1 MPDHIPSIQ
10 SRGLR
15 SACALLLTAF
25 IFCAGVVAQQETGS
39 IAGQAVDPSGA
50 VIAGAEI
57 TVRNQSTNAAL
68 NAVTDASGFYRFPQ
82 LAPGEYTVTASV
94 SGFRTLVRTGI
105 VVRVN
110 DRLRVDLALELG
122 GVSERVTVNAP
133 APLLQTED
141 ATTGQVIDNRRIT
154 ELPLN
159 GRSALQLATLAPAT
173 VAYSGNAQIA
183 AGRALGNA
191 GQFNVGGTRTNQNNY
206 LINGFNN
213 NFFVAGAGPIVQ
225 PPVDSLLEFK
235 VETNNYTADTG
246 RLAGAVINA
255 TIKSGANAL
264 HGTAYEFFR
273 NRELNARNFFA
284 SSTAQKP
291 EFTRNQ
297 FGASA
302 GGPFIRDRL
311 FFFLNYEGN
320 RQREDRVA
328 TAQVLSDAMKAGNF
342 ASLLGAAAGTDA
354 MGRPVLRG
362 QVFDPFSVRRLPTG
376 ATIRDAFPGN
386 QIPLARMNPVAK
398 TLIDLAPPPN
408 SSGSPNFVRNLGAP
422 VNVDTFVGRVDWMIS
437 ANNTLASHFA
447 YADASTFTAP
457 LFGLPLDGSSGAN
470 SISSGQR
477 MFGLAW
483 THVFRATDLNEFRT
497 GYVRDATLREPAQSD
512 ASLNAKYG
520 IPFPFQGPRTGGLT
534 SLQISGFG
542 GLGTASGPYFQFANV
557 YELSEGYT
565 AIRGSHN
572 LKFGIRAALKLFENQ
587 KNCGAC
593 RGAMAFNGVFTS
605 QPGISGTG
613 SAAADFLM
621 GTANSANLESVT
633 NEKDVGHDLDWYVQD
648 KWRATKK
655 LTVTAGLRYQ
665 YYPPGWEARGMISSV
680 VYGSNYSNPQIV
692 VPKAQSEAVFTR
704 MRDTWFPFITVRR
717 ADELD
722 RGLVHNPRKNFAPR
736 VGLAYQLDPK
746 TVVRAGYGVFFGF
759 PDVVAGA
766 VLTINPPSKLQVGLS
781 SNTIDPTLLIDKSAF
796 GPDPFTR
803 ALTNPNFNS
812 IRNVN
817 LPPEFTQMYNLTV
830 QRELSTNWLVEV
842 GFLGNRASRV
852 AVVNQ
857 INDAVPALPSDS
869 SAPQSRR
876 RATKVLGNLPLLT
889 PEGFSNYNALVV
901 SLEKRLSHGVNLA
914 GSYTWSRALGVAPPI
929 TLGINNAAI
938 LDPLNLKREYGPL
951 EFDVV
956 NRLTLSLVYELPF
969 GRGQA
974 HQGGLSS
981 VLKQITDG
989 WQVNGLTVF
998 QGGLP
1003 MTPVLNTSLG
1013 KTFTNSRPNAVGD
1026 PTKTSRRPDDWISP
1040 AAFAVPS
1047 SGEIAAGNFF
1057 GNAGRGSIRE
1067 PSLLNLDVSI
1077 AKNFALRE
1085 SVRLQFR
1092 AECFNFTNTPF
1103 FGNPG
1108 SVGTTFGTATF
1119 GKVTSAGD
1127 PRVIQLGLKLVY

>member
-1 MPDHIPSIQ
+1 MPRRNIHFQ
-10 SRGLR
+10 VLM
-15 SACALLLTAF
+15 L
-25 IFCAGVVAQQETGS
+25 IFCSGAVAQQETGS
-39 IAGQAVDPSGA
+39 IAGEAVDPSGA
-50 VIAGAEI
+50 TVVGAAI
-57 TVRNQSTNAAL
+57 TVRNQSTNATLA
-68 NAVTDASGFYRFPQ
+68 ASTDASGFYRFPQ

-105 VVRVN
+105 IVRVN
-110 DRLRVDLALELG
+110 DRLRIDFALELG
-122 GVSERVTVNAP
+122 GVSEKVTVNAP

-141 ATTGQVIDNRRIT
+141 ATTGQVIENRRIT

-173 VAYSGNAQIA
+173 VVYSGNAQIG
-183 AGRALGNA
+183 AGRAVGNA
-191 GQFNVGGTRTNQNNY
+191 GQLNMGGTRTSQNNY

-213 NFFVAGAGPIVQ
+213 NFFVAGAGPVVQ
-225 PPVDSLLEFK
+225 PPVDSLQEFK

-255 TIKSGANAL
+255 IIKSGSNAF
-264 HGTAYEFFR
+264 HGTVYEFFR

-284 SSTAQKP
+284 SGTARKP

-302 GGPFIRDRL
+302 GGPFIRNRL

-320 RQREDRVA
+320 RQREDRIT
-328 TAQVLSDAMKAGNF
+328 TAQVFSDAMKAGNF
-342 ASLLGAAAGTDA
+342 SSLLGASAGTDA
-354 MGRPVLRG
+354 LGRPVLRG
-362 QVFDPFSVRRLPTG
+362 QIFDPFSLRRLPTG
-376 ATIRDAFPGN
+376 TTVRDAFPGN

-408 SSGSPNFVRNLGAP
+408 ASGSPNFVRNLGAP
-422 VNVDTFVGRVDWMIS
+422 VNVDTFIGRVDWVIS
-437 ANNTLASHFA
+437 PKNTLASHFA
-447 YADASTFTAP
+447 YLDASTFTAP

-470 SISSGQR
+470 SVSSGQR

-483 THVFRATDLNEFRT
+483 TNVFRATDLNEFRI
-497 GYVRDATLREPAQSD
+497 GYVRDATLREPVQSD
-512 ASLNAKYG
+512 ATLDAKYG

-542 GLGTASGPYFQFANV
+542 TLGTASGPYFQFANA

-565 AIRGSHN
+565 AIRGSHS
-572 LKFGIRAALKLFENQ
+572 LKFGLRIALKLFQNQ
-587 KNCGAC
+587 KNCDAC
-593 RGAMAFNGVFTS
+593 RGGLVFNGVFTS
-605 QPGISGTG
+605 QPGLSGTG
-613 SAAADFLM
+613 SSVADFLM
-621 GTANSANLESVT
+621 GTANSASLGSVT

-648 KWRATKK
+648 RWRASKK
-655 LTVTAGLRYQ
+655 LTVTVGLRYQ
-665 YYPPGWEARGMISSV
+665 YYPPGGEARDLISSV
-680 VYGSNYSNPQIV
+680 VYGSNYSNPQII
-692 VPKAQSEAVFTR
+692 VPKGQSDAIFAR
-704 MRDTWFPFITVRR
+704 MRDIWFPFIAVRR

-736 VGLAYQLDPK
+736 LGLAYQLDSK
-746 TVVRAGYGVFFGF
+746 TVLRAGYGVFFGF

-766 VLTINPPSKLQVGLS
+766 VLTVNPPSKLSVS
-781 SNTIDPTLLIDKSAF
+781 ATSNTIDPTLLIDKSVF
-796 GPDPFTR
+796 GLDPF
-803 ALTNPNFNS
+803 AFAQTNLNYGS

-830 QRELSTNWLVEV
+830 QRELSTNWLLEV

-852 AVVNQ
+852 AIVNQ
-857 INDAVPALPSDS
+857 INDAAPALPSDS

-876 RATKVLGNLPLLT
+876 RVSKVMGNLPLLT
-889 PEGFSNYNALVV
+889 PEGFSNYNAMVV
-901 SLEKRLSHGVNLA
+901 SLEKRLSHGLNLA
-914 GSYTWSRALGVAPPI
+914 GNYTWSRALGVAPPV
-929 TLGINNAAI
+929 TLGINNAPI
-938 LDPLNLKREYGPL
+938 QDPLNLKREYGPL

-956 NRLTLSLVYELPF
+956 NRLSLSLVYELPF
-969 GRGQA
+969 GRGKA
-974 HQGGLSS
+974 YLSRLS
-981 VLKQITDG
+981 GIWRQFTDG
-989 WQVNGLTVF
+989 WQVNGLTAL

-1003 MTPVLNTSLG
+1003 ITPVLSTSLG

-1026 PTKTSRRPDDWISP
+1026 PSKTSRQPDDWINP
-1040 AAFAVPS
+1040 GAFVVPS
-1047 SGEIAAGNFF
+1047 NAEVAGGNFF

-1067 PSLLNLDVSI
+1067 PLLSNLDLSL
-1077 AKNFALRE
+1077 AKNFAIRE

-1092 AECFNFTNTPF
+1092 AECYNFTNTPF

-1108 SVGTTFGTATF
+1108 SVGTVVGTATF

-1127 PRVIQLGLKLVY
+1127 PRVIQFGLKLLY